1 MDGILNVYKNKGMTS
16 FDVVRKIKKIANTK
30 KVGHTGTLD
39 PLAEG
44 VLPICIGK
52 ATKCVENLTTNNK
65 IYAAKLKLGVITET
79 YDREGKIIEENEF
92 QLDDEEFIRDI
103 IMNFQG
109 EIEQIPPIYSALK
122 VNGKKLYEYARQ
134 GIDVEIKPRKVTIYY
149 IDIKKIELPY
159 IDFEVRCSKGTY
171 IRSLCYDIGK
181 ALKCGATMWEL
192 ERISSG
198 IFSKENS
205 VNIDKLDE
213 DNICNHLINIE
224 DIFMD
229 CPKLT
234 LDEKFYKL
242 VVNGV
247 CVKDKRLLLK
257 IQSDEIHRVYDYNNN
272 FIGIGKMV
280 DGGFKLEKQFN

>member
-16 FDVVRKIKKIANTK
+16 FDVVRKIKKISHTK

-44 VLPICIGK
+44 VLPVCIGK
-52 ATKCVENLTTNNK
+52 ATKCVEHLTADNK

-79 YDREGKIIEENEF
+79 YDREGKILEENEVH
-92 QLDDEEFIRDI
+92 LDDEEVIRDT

-159 IDFEVRCSKGTY
+159 IEFEVRCSKGTY

-181 ALKCGATMWEL
+181 ALNCGAAMWEL

-198 IFSKENS
+198 IFNKENS
-205 VNIDKLDE
+205 INIDELDE
-213 DNICNHLINIE
+213 KNIYNHLINIE
-224 DIFMD
+224 EIFME
-229 CPKLT
+229 CPKVT
-234 LDEKFYKL
+234 LDDKFYKL
-242 VVNGV
+242 AVNGV
-247 CVKDKRLLLK
+247 CIKDTKLLLK
-257 IQSDEIHRVYDYNNN
+257 IESDEIHRVYDYNNN
-272 FIGIGKMV
+272 FIGIGKMF